1 MPILRLQAPH
11 LDADD
16 ILAGKSSLSSSHTD
30 IILSLS
36 VVLSA
41 DTKLCMLDTV
51 ATVADMV
58 AMAAMAATVVA
69 TVKVMAAME
78 AGAAMVATEATVVDM
93 AAGAAMEAGA
103 AMVATVVV
111 MAAMVTAGEH
121 RSISLNVFCDKENFS
136 ICLLRKETS

>member
-16 ILAGKSSLSSSHTD
+16 IEAGKSSLSSSHTD
-30 IILSLS
+30 VLSTLS

-41 DTKLCMLDTV
+41 DTLLCVV

-69 TVKVMAAME
+69 TVVDMAAMV
-78 AGAAMVATEATVVDM
+78 AMVAMVATEATVMDM
-93 AAGAAMEAGA
+93 AAMAAMEAMAAMA
-103 AMVATVVV
+103 AMVATEA

-121 RSISLNVFCDKENFS
+121 RSISLNFFCDKENFS